1 MKTNSFFSQIEILE
15 TRIAPAVMLTPSFSN
30 LGAFHTATY
39 TDVDGD
45 IVKITATS
53 FPSGGGIFTANMFET
68 TITGLAEQLERLD
81 LHLNNTFEGANLVFT
96 VTQVVGGNGLA
107 NVGSIDSTGFRLGTV
122 TVKGDLGQIDATSNI
137 TAVPAIKSLVAN
149 SMGRFGADTQA
160 AGTIDPLHS
169 QISGALGSLLVK
181 HDVIHAFIDVTG
193 ADGKIGPIMIKGSLI
208 GGSTTSSGSISAS
221 VSIDRTMIKGD
232 VEGGTGDK
240 SGYITSGGTLAMN
253 PFGLEIGGSLIGGS
267 NANSGT
273 IFSTGNMGKVVINHN
288 VQGGTATRTGLI
300 ATQAALTSV
309 NISGSLIGGADTFS
323 GAIRSDGAMG
333 PVNIDHDVQG
343 SSGAHSGDIESLTTI
358 ASVTIGGSLI
368 GGPAVNSGE
377 INSTGDM
384 GKVTIGHDV
393 VGGAGSASGVINSL
407 GKLAGVQINGSLYG
421 GSNAGFASTP
431 IASGGIFSLGDMGPV
446 KITHDMLGGTG
457 FASGSIQCNSILTSV
472 KIGGSLTGGTG
483 DKSGT
488 IFVIGNLGTVWIG
501 HDFTGGSISGTTAG
515 LDRSGF
521 ITSSTGRIVGVTIGG
536 SIITGTD
543 TSTNGNLSKNASIR
557 AWKDLGFLY
566 VGGNIIGT
574 GASPV
579 VISASGQLAP
589 SATVDL
595 AIGPITVVG
604 RVEHTN
610 FLAGYD
616 FNLNAVNGDASI
628 SLVNVG
634 ANWVASNLVAGVMN
648 TASGN
653 TNFGDANDAP
663 IGGSLISKI
672 VGIII
677 KGQVFGTPTNVNN
690 TDHFGFVANHV
701 VSLAI
706 GTPSNPVILLNV
718 GPLTD
723 DRNVG
728 ETVFT
733 TLVNDVKVH
742 EM

>member
-358 ASVTIGGSLI
+358 ASVTIGGSL
-368 GGPAVNSGE
+368 
-377 INSTGDM
+377 
-384 GKVTIGHDV
+384 
-393 VGGAGSASGVINSL
+393 
-407 GKLAGVQINGSLYG
+407 
-421 GSNAGFASTP
+421 
-431 IASGGIFSLGDMGPV
+431 
-446 KITHDMLGGTG
+446 LGGTG
-457 FASGSIQCNSILTSV
+457 GDSGELYS
-472 KIGGSLTGGTG
+472 
-483 DKSGT
+483 
-488 IFVIGNLGTVWIG
+488 IGNM
-501 HDFTGGSISGTTAG
+501 
-515 LDRSGF
+515 
-521 ITSSTGRIVGVTIGG
+521 
-536 SIITGTD
+536 
-543 TSTNGNLSKNASIR
+543 
-557 AWKDLGFLY
+557 
-566 VGGNIIGT
+566 
-574 GASPV
+574 
-579 VISASGQLAP
+579 
-589 SATVDL
+589 
-595 AIGPITVVG
+595 GP
-604 RVEHTN
+604 
-610 FLAGYD
+610 
-616 FNLNAVNGDASI
+616 
-628 SLVNVG
+628 
-634 ANWVASNLVAGVMN
+634 
-648 TASGN
+648 
-653 TNFGDANDAP
+653 
-663 IGGSLISKI
+663 
-672 VGIII
+672 
-677 KGQVFGTPTNVNN
+677 
-690 TDHFGFVANHV
+690 
-701 VSLAI
+701 
-706 GTPSNPVILLNV
+706 
-718 GPLTD
+718 
-723 DRNVG
+723 
-728 ETVFT
+728 
-733 TLVNDVKVH
+733 
-742 EM
+742 